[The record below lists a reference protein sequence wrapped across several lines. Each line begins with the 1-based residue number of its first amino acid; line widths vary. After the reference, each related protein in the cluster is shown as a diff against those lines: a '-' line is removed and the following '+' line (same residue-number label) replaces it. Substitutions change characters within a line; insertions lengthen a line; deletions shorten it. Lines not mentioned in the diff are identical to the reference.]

1 MTTKAVAGTI
11 VAYLYNN
18 LFTYLPF
25 RRLRRWYLSCWFAE
39 MGTGC
44 GIQMG
49 TKISNGRKVHLGNRV
64 VLNWGCVLDGRK
76 YDIHIG
82 DDVSVGPE
90 TLILTLGH
98 DPQSAQ
104 FSDHGGSVT
113 VGRRAWIGQRSILLP
128 NVEIGEGAVIGA
140 GSVVT
145 KNVEPFSIVAG
156 NPAKKIGTRNQ
167 ELEYQLNYSPWL
179 M

>member
-1 MTTKAVAGTI
+1 MTTKGIAGTI

-18 LFTYLPF
+18 LFTHLPF
-25 RRLRRWYLSCWFAE
+25 RRLRRRYLSCWFAE
-39 MGTGC
+39 MGTEC